1 MFVVFRKQN
10 PLIDAVVPARS
21 AFISFIGRI
30 GKGKQKWHYLE
41 TYEKVLIVA
50 KPKKI

>member
-1 MFVVFRKQN
+1 MTVIGAGIPSQS
-10 PLIDAVVPARS
+10 LIM
-21 AFISFIGRI
+21 FISFIGRI

-50 KPKKI
+50 KPKK